1 MRKIIILVIAA
12 VFTLFSCKSEKEKNK
27 SKSIEKQEVSY
38 LSFGGKIDSKQTLS
52 KIEMAEK
59 YKNLKEG
66 DTLTLKFTSS
76 INEVCKKKGCWMKLD
91 LGTDKEVMV
100 RFKDYGF
107 FMPLNADGREVI
119 VNGKAYVSTTSVKEL
134 RHFAKDAGKT
144 EEEILKITD
153 PEYTLAFE
161 ADGVLMK
168 E

>member
-1 MRKIIILVIAA
+1 MRKIIILVIAT
-12 VFTLFSCKSEKEKNK
+12 VFTLFSCKNEKGKNETK
-27 SKSIEKQEVSY
+27 NTEKQEVSY
-38 LSFGGKIDSKQTLS
+38 LSFGGEIDSKQTLS

-59 YKNLKEG
+59 YKKLKEG
-66 DTLTLKFTSS
+66 DTLTIKFTSS

-91 LGTDKEVMV
+91 LGAGKEAMV

-119 VNGKAYVSTTSVKEL
+119 VNGKAYISTTSVEEL
-134 RHFAKDAGKT
+134 KHFAKDAGKT
-144 EEEILKITD
+144 EEEILKITN

>member
-1 MRKIIILVIAA
+1 MVIAT
-12 VFTLFSCKSEKEKNK
+12 VFTLFSCKNEKEKNE
-27 SKSIEKQEVSY
+27 SKSIDKQKVSY
-38 LSFGGKIDSKQTLS
+38 LSFGDRINSKQTLS

-91 LGTDKEVMV
+91 LGADNEVMV

-119 VNGKAYVSTTSVKEL
+119 VNGKAYVSTTSVEEL